1 MSDSHSECH
10 PPAWAEGLLRLLLGR
25 EDRES
30 VSGDLLEEYRA
41 GVVPA
46 RGRVRA
52 DLWYLRQVMGF
63 VWRAVWLWAALLTAS
78 VIGRDALDWW
88 LSPTNEF
95 YARSIAS
102 TAIAVG
108 LFASAGAL
116 TAWRT
121 RSIRSGVVAGLA
133 TGLIAAVLVNAA
145 SLVMLAVNHDA
156 HTMTMIRASG
166 GLEEVFILPLIVT
179 LPGTICASLGAVAGK
194 TLGDVVASRIAE

>member
-1 MSDSHSECH
+1 MSDSRTEPN
-10 PPAWAEGLLRLLLGR
+10 PPSWAEHLLRLLLDP
-25 EDRES
+25 EHRES

-52 DLWYLRQVMGF
+52 DLWYLRQVVGF
-63 VWRAVWLWAALLTAS
+63 AWRAAWLWAVLLTAS

-133 TGLIAAVLVNAA
+133 TGLIAAAFVNAA
-145 SLVMLAVNHDA
+145 SLVMLAVNHDP
-156 HTMTMIRASG
+156 HTMAMIRASG
-166 GLEEVFILPLIVT
+166 GLSEALTLPLLVT
-179 LPGTICASLGAVAGK
+179 LPGTICALLGAVAGK
-194 TLGDVVASRIAE
+194 TIASVLRPQRV

>member
-1 MSDSHSECH
+1 VKGARGDERQPHRAH
-10 PPAWAEGLLRLLLGR
+10 PPSWAEDLLRLLL
-25 EDRES
+25 EPEHRES

-108 LFASAGAL
+108 LFASAGAPGL
-116 TAWRT
+116 GLDAPNSAPWT
-121 RSIRSGVVAGLA
+121 R
-133 TGLIAAVLVNAA
+133 
-145 SLVMLAVNHDA
+145 
-156 HTMTMIRASG
+156 
-166 GLEEVFILPLIVT
+166 FW
-179 LPGTICASLGAVAGK
+179 
-194 TLGDVVASRIAE
+194 